1 MLSNAFRLIQTHD
14 FQQPN
19 KTLVPRR
26 DMQHPKQSLAPQLT
40 TGLILFC
47 VCFVSGGATCARRRP
62 HSEFQPPVVLRE
74 TPTLQQL
81 VDHTNQS
88 FAVQRIESNSLTI
101 TSPGLTGNLSGNL
114 QWERPH
120 NFNLQAYMGSQA
132 LGTVLAAGS
141 NSEMFWLQTKMPPPA
156 TLYYARHDEFESQ
169 LGPRH
174 ILPVSPLWLR
184 EALGIIEFDPSF
196 EHQGPTV
203 RSDGR
208 LVVNSFIPSPRG
220 PYRRVVVFAPNTL
233 VVEETTLYD
242 QSDKLVARAQLS
254 EPEYFSAIK
263 TSLPHKVIVELIP
276 DDGDTLSFTIDV
288 GFYLLNQTAN
298 PQTTAFTMPDSTGL
312 STVDLVQA
320 NAQIGQPPATVPPVY
335 RSTTAVPYPTS
346 LDNYRR

>member
-1 MLSNAFRLIQTHD
+1 
-14 FQQPN
+14 
-19 KTLVPRR
+19 
-26 DMQHPKQSLAPQLT
+26 MQHSKQSLAPHLT

-47 VCFVSGGATCARRRP
+47 VCFVSGGATCAKRRP
-62 HSEFQPPVVLRE
+62 PSDFQPPIVLRE

-81 VDHTNQS
+81 IDHTNQS
-88 FAVQRIESNSLTI
+88 LAVQRIESTSLTI
-101 TSPGLTGNLSGNL
+101 TSPGLTGQLVGNL

-120 NFNLQAYMGSQA
+120 NFNLQAYLGNRLMGTA
-132 LGTVLAAGS
+132 LAAGS
-141 NSEMFWLQTKMPPPA
+141 NRDVFWLQTKIPPPA
-156 TLYYARHDEFESQ
+156 TLYYARHDDFESQ

-196 EHQGPTV
+196 EHKGPTI

-208 LVVNSFIPSPRG
+208 LVVSSFIPSPRG
-220 PYRRVVVFAPNTL
+220 PYRRVVVFAPNTF

-254 EPEYFSAIK
+254 ESEYFSAIK
-263 TSLPHKVIVELIP
+263 TSLPHRVIVELIP
-276 DDGDTLSFTIDV
+276 DDGNTLSFTIDV
-288 GFYLLNQTAN
+288 GFYLLNQPASN
-298 PQTTAFTMPDSTGL
+298 QTTAFTMPDSTGL

-320 NAQIGQPPATVPPVY
+320 NAQIGQSAVTVPPVY